1 MRIIR
6 YLEIIDKPGV
16 VLASFFSF
24 EIFLLWEI
32 YDRSF
37 HKTITLLWNIKG
49 NAILSKQ

>member
-16 VLASFFSF
+16 VLASFLS
-24 EIFLLWEI
+24 FLLWEI

-49 NAILSKQ
+49 AILSKQ

>member
-16 VLASFFSF
+16 VLASFLVLRFF
-24 EIFLLWEI
+24 FFI